1 MNGAVELQSWT
12 SSSSTG
18 VTSSTDWTQLLLSC
32 RSGTSPPA
40 SMAVPA
46 AMRSSE
52 AEPDTRARS
61 VTSWAV
67 SAPPPATGSAATA
80 PDPKVPITSAG
91 GSSPAGSGADSAVT
105 SSL

>member
-1 MNGAVELQSWT
+1 M
-12 SSSSTG
+12 
-18 VTSSTDWTQLLLSC
+18 TSSTDWIQLLVSC
-32 RSGTSPPA
+32 RSGTRPPA

-46 AMRSSE
+46 AIRSRE

-61 VTSWAV
+61 VTSCAV

-80 PDPKVPITSAG
+80 PEPKVPMTSAG
-91 GSSPAGSGADSAVT
+91 GSSPAGSGPDSAAS